1 MANEISISASLAF
14 DKTITDSFSCQG
26 LTFTMSG
33 TEYIKNV
40 QSIGT
45 SEEALIVG
53 DVTPGFILMKNLDPT
68 NFVSFRSAT
77 GATNTV
83 KLKPGEIALFRSSGA
98 APFMIADTGACRVQ
112 YLLIED

>member
-1 MANEISISASLAF
+1 MANEITVSASLSF

-26 LTFTMSG
+26 LTFTMTG
-33 TEYIKNV
+33 TEYMKNV

-45 SEEALIVG
+45 SEEALLVG
-53 DVTPGFILMKNLDPT
+53 DCTPGFILMKNLDAT

-83 KLKPGEIALFRSSGA
+83 KLKAGEIALFRSSGA
-98 APFMIADTGACRVQ
+98 APYMIADTAAVRVQ